1 MPDNTPLEFFN
12 LTTPE
17 PVARRPEDE
26 GLFSGASK
34 VNLIILCIVLFVFT
48 GLMLTEYLTQVVC
61 MLAAS
66 LILTYILLG
75 PVELLQRGLLAIK
88 VQRHGLPKGLCKVLS
103 ILLVYLLFFGC
114 IVIALIQVAP
124 PLASQIK
131 DFARELPHY
140 LSQVSDTQNRG
151 SGQEPLAA
159 VVQASLERSQ
169 KLKHPETETT
179 SATNKR
185 HAVAELVPRP
195 TTSAKMPLVKATYT
209 LALEQLINNYK
220 TYAAKLG
227 GVLLDLGSATFS
239 TLIYGLTTLV
249 LVFYLLH
256 DGKELQHGLVN
267 LFPAR
272 HEAGL
277 ERFLIRLHL
286 QFQTIVKGQLLMSL
300 ISGSLMYILLL
311 ALGAKFSLLLS
322 VFFGITSILPVI
334 GPWVGLVPIISFLAF
349 SSHPLDI
356 LTILMGTELFYILKT
371 YWLWPKL
378 IRRKYDIHPILFTLS
393 FVACL
398 KLAGPLGILLSFPL
412 ASILGVIA
420 ASTKE
425 HHARQKAQLPT

>member
-1 MPDNTPLEFFN
+1 MPDNQTKG
-12 LTTPE
+12 TSPE
-17 PVARRPEDE
+17 MNPNQL
-26 GLFSGASK
+26 GISLCSGPTK
-34 VNLIILCIVLFVFT
+34 VNLIVLCVVFFIFT

-66 LILTYILLG
+66 LILTYLLLG
-75 PVELLQRGLLAIK
+75 PVEFLQRGLMALKI
-88 VQRHGLPKGLCKVLS
+88 QQHSLPKGLCKGLS

-114 IVIALIQVAP
+114 FAITLIQIAP
-124 PLASQIK
+124 PLASQLK
-131 DFARELPHY
+131 EFARELPHY
-140 LSQVSDTQNRG
+140 LSQVSDAKSKS
-151 SGQEPLAA
+151 SGPQPLAA

-169 KLKHPETETT
+169 QQQSVTQPETDHSSLGLHHTQR
-179 SATNKR
+179 S
-185 HAVAELVPRP
+185 PRP
-195 TTSAKMPLVKATYT
+195 ERAAKLPLVKATYI
-209 LALEQLINNYK
+209 LALEQLLNNYK

-239 TLIYGLTTLV
+239 SFIYGLTTLV

-256 DGKELQHGLVN
+256 DGKALQHGLVN

-277 ERFLIRLHL
+277 ERFLIRLHI

-300 ISGSLMYILLL
+300 LSGSLMYILLM
-311 ALGAKFSLLLS
+311 ALSAKFSLLLS
-322 VFFGITSILPVI
+322 VFFGMTSILPVI
-334 GPWVGLVPIISFLAF
+334 GPWIGLLPIITFLAF

-356 LTILMGTELFYILKT
+356 ITILMGTELFYILKT
-371 YWLWPKL
+371 YWIWPKL

-398 KLAGPLGILLSFPL
+398 KLAGLLGILLSFPL

-425 HHARQKAQLPT
+425 HHARPKANTLV